1 LSGQEL
7 IDERSGQ
14 GVALLSSIPESDTVV
29 RRYTQPSTSW
39 ATVTPVVLPGYDDPE
54 HFRRRLKAGTVT
66 GEQRRLLSLLHRR
79 IDGLLRK
86 AIVQAGFSQVLADHA
101 EIEWRTSGFWPGT
114 DLAGRYGIPDH
125 LERFSRYHVRLR
137 WRDER
142 NQPVKVPGPVCFGG
156 GRFYGLGLFRGL
168 LS

>member
-1 LSGQEL
+1 M
-7 IDERSGQ
+7 
-14 GVALLSSIPESDTVV
+14 
-29 RRYTQPSTSW
+29 
-39 ATVTPVVLPGYDDPE
+39 
-54 HFRRRLKAGTVT
+54 
-66 GEQRRLLSLLHRR
+66 SLLHRR

-86 AIVQAGFSQVLADHA
+86 AIVQAGFQVLFTHA
-101 EIEWRTSGFWPGT
+101 EFERRSISRFWPGT

-156 GRFYGLGLFRGL
+156 GRFYGSGLFRGL
-168 LS
+168 LLS